1 METIFRILLFITG
14 GINVLPSILAFSP
27 DKLSKSYGIEI
38 PDVNFE
44 LLLRHRAVLFG
55 IVGGILIYSAIS
67 KKHYSISVIVGLTS
81 MVSFIVLYFLMNGIN
96 AELQK
101 IMQIDFVA
109 VLILIVGFVLY
120 KLKV

>member
-1 METIFRILLFITG
+1 M
-14 GINVLPSILAFSP
+14 LPSILAFSP